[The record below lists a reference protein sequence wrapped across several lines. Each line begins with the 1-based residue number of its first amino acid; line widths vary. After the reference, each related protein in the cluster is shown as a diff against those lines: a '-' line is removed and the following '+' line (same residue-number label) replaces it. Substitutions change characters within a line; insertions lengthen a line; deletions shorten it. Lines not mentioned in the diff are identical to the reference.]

1 MGLLSQFLMFLLSHI
16 YFFYL
21 CVFFRCVI
29 WCSFVV
35 TFFQRKL
42 EFIVFVY
49 FVRVLVFFYFLCR
62 FDLDSDLAALGDR
75 LQGDWDRFVN

>member
-1 MGLLSQFLMFLLSHI
+1 MFLFCHI

-21 CVFFRCVI
+21 RVFFCYVV

-42 EFIVFVY
+42 DFIVFVY
-49 FVRVLVFFYFLCR
+49 FVRVLVFFYFVCR
-62 FDLDSDLAALGDR
+62 FDLDSDLTALGER
-75 LQGDWDRFVN
+75 LQGDWDQFVN